1 MLLNTQI
8 EELSCDMKQEG
19 LKDIMS
25 RSEDIMTKKGIIGF
39 ISSTV
44 DEIMS
49 EVQKNI
55 EMSTDIKVNVKTVKM
70 NKETNKI
77 NKEIELL
84 RGGNNK
90 MKNDLNDVQGRSDKA
105 KEK

>member
-1 MLLNTQI
+1 
-8 EELSCDMKQEG
+8 
-19 LKDIMS
+19 
-25 RSEDIMTKKGIIGF
+25 MTKKGIIGF

-90 MKNDLNDVQGRSDKA
+90 MKNDLNDVQGKSDKA

>member
-90 MKNDLNDVQGRSDKA
+90 MKNDLNDVQGKSDKA